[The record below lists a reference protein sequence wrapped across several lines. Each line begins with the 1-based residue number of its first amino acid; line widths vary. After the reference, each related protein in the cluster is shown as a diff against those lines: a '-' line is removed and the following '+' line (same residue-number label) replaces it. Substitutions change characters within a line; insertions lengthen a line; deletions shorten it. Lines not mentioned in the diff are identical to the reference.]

1 MKTCYRYKLLPIAA
15 LLLATSGCATNA
27 ELRRVRNEMHETRH
41 TAEQALDMAR
51 EANRRAEK
59 TEEMIHRSFKHS
71 MRK

>member
-1 MKTCYRYKLLPIAA
+1 MNPRYTYKSFLIVA
-15 LLLATSGCATNA
+15 LLFVTSGCATNA

-51 EANRRAEK
+51 EANQRAEK
-59 TEEMIHRSFKHS
+59 TEDMMHRSFKHS